1 MFYSMKKASII
12 IVSSLILLLLVTK
25 SATFASKDR
34 SENEKNNNSKL
45 ETIFETKINPS
56 NNKDGNGNE
65 KKSEIKIKIKI
76 ENEEGTEENE
86 IRLENNQKIKI
97 QINKNRFEIRGIASD
112 VSSSSFVINGQL
124 INIDPA
130 IVKNIHIRGS
140 LINGAFVQTEG
151 VAQNGMLFAQNIKVK
166 SNPQITPSVTEI
178 PSITP
183 SITPTTSP
191 TATPSV
197 MPTITPETQQF
208 SLNAKIKGTFTLGQ
222 LAAIFEEIINTIKT
236 ALGAI

>member
-1 MFYSMKKASII
+1 MVLSFK
-12 IVSSLILLLLVTK
+12 
-25 SATFASKDR
+25 
-34 SENEKNNNSKL
+34 
-45 ETIFETKINPS
+45 
-56 NNKDGNGNE
+56 
-65 KKSEIKIKIKI
+65 
-76 ENEEGTEENE
+76 
-86 IRLENNQKIKI
+86 QK
-97 QINKNRFEIRGIASD
+97 
-112 VSSSSFVINGQL
+112 
-124 INIDPA
+124 
-130 IVKNIHIRGS
+130 
-140 LINGAFVQTEG
+140 
-151 VAQNGMLFAQNIKVK
+151 NIKVK